1 MGKSN
6 IAVKQWLRNKER
18 FADLFNGMVF
28 NGKSIVL
35 PEELE
40 EVDGESDIIIT
51 DKRNTEKGIQKYR
64 DITMRWKQG
73 AELAILACE
82 NQNKVHYAMPV
93 RMMLYDGLSY
103 TEQVRQIWKNRNFKI
118 KLTEEEYLSGFCK
131 EDKLCPVISLIFY
144 YGLTEW
150 DGSED
155 LYGMF
160 HQGKLFQEQE
170 IFQEYVPNYSLNIID
185 AGNIEHIERF
195 RTDLQLI
202 FGMLQ
207 YKNEVDKL
215 HNYVNEH
222 KNYFENVDLETY
234 QAARELLHS
243 EKKLKGLIKKE
254 KGKESVDMCKA
265 LDDLYN
271 SGIEQGI
278 EAGIRVL
285 IETCR
290 EFGVEREEIMKRI
303 EQKFSVTKEAALKY
317 MEQYE
322 KTANGKL

>member
-6 IAVKQWLRNKER
+6 IAVKQWLCNKER
-18 FADLFNGMVF
+18 FADLFNGTVF
-28 NGKSIVL
+28 HGECVVR

-40 EVDGESDIIIT
+40 EMDGESGILIT
-51 DKRNTEKGIQKYR
+51 DKNRTEKGIQKYR
-64 DITMRWKQG
+64 DITMRWEQG
-73 AELAILACE
+73 AELVILACE

-103 TEQVRQIWKNRNFKI
+103 TEQVQQIWKNHNPEI
-118 KLTEEEYLSGFCK
+118 KPTEQEYLSRFCK
-131 EDKLCPVISLIFY
+131 EDKIYPVISLVFY

-150 DGSED
+150 DGSTD

-160 HQGKLFQEQE
+160 HQGK
-170 IFQEYVPNYSLNIID
+170 IFQNQNILQKYVPNYSLNLID
-185 AGNIEHIERF
+185 TGNIEHIEHF

-202 FGMLQ
+202 FGMLK
-207 YKNEVDKL
+207 YKNEIEKL
-215 HNYVNEH
+215 RDYVKVHES
-222 KNYFENVDLETY
+222 YFKHVDLETY

-243 EKKLKGLIKKE
+243 ERKLKGLVKRE
-254 KGKESVDMCKA
+254 QGKEQVDMCKA

-271 SGIEQGI
+271 SGVNSGI

-290 EFGVEREEIMKRI
+290 EFGIGREEILKRI
-303 EQKFSVTKEAALKY
+303 EQKFSVTKDAALKY

-322 KTANGKL
+322 KAGNAKR